1 MLSHRRKA
9 AILDYW
15 RTVELFSSRPVPA
28 VRRRQKNGITCGPVF
43 AADAETPLPWAA
55 GSPHSLFA
63 WPEQRFHVYCGIDQ
77 RNEVARLLA
86 SRLSEVFPPPSPAGK
101 GRAAEC
107 CLFSFSA
114 DADGLP
120 LFDTF
125 RLSASAW
132 MAGRGHPAEPD
143 RQDWLSAFKTTSATQ
158 ARDFSRRLSAY
169 DGARRPLDYADLLVE
184 TRCIASE
191 LGLPELAEKIVI
203 RIEQCAGHCPDRRR
217 GVDGNNDASDELG
230 KIAHELRNREAG
242 RGLRDY
248 LASEGEAGSAE
259 RIDVLATPL
268 PLFQHLAPPLFPP
281 ARWPADAVLRG
292 GPQFVVNTA
301 LKTLLR
307 GAGLLAVDGPP
318 GGERTAVL
326 RDIVA
331 AVVVERA
338 NRLAQLLR
346 PEQAFIGERRWETRG
361 GTRQVSAWREDLR
374 GFEMVVA
381 SGDMAAVRG
390 IASAFSD
397 AALGGV
403 LPLPPKPEPGPPA
416 EQPAWAPLAARID
429 DERGE
434 WHFRATAE
442 GDATLSAANLCAA
455 LRALGETPTDWN
467 AAVEHFR
474 HAVGEE
480 LRLRQ
485 MRSRELEDFV
495 ALGNK
500 CQEIDAQEARLATLA
515 ARQSAA
521 RRDLDTALAARDIA
535 AGDLAIA
542 ESRRKLHRKQRP
554 RLSAV
559 LLSLG
564 DALRQWRAG
573 DRTHALCLEH
583 AAQRL
588 AEAGLRAERER
599 QALTAIEREHAQ
611 AAATL
616 GEQHRTASALK
627 AAQTS
632 AQLAIGGFYPSPAHW
647 IDAAEAINRPAP
659 WSDPLWNAARADVFT
674 AALRLHQAFIAA
686 NAARLSDNF
695 ALVQEALAAK
705 AADGAPLEALEAAWS
720 SLFFVMPVVC
730 VELSAISR
738 IFSGL
743 RRESLG
749 WLLLDEAGQVPAQAA
764 VGAIWRARRSVLFG
778 DDAQPAPAAALIRPA
793 RQALRQHYLMD
804 SSWLDDDS
812 SAQQLAARSNRLGT
826 WLTSC
831 NAPRWT
837 GVPLGKQ
844 PEDARPETAAEIRAP
859 AT

>member
-1 MLSHRRKA
+1 MSSHQRKA

-15 RTVELFSSRPVPA
+15 QAVELFSTRPVPA
-28 VRRRQKNGITCGPVF
+28 VQRRKKNGITCGPVF

-55 GSPHSLFA
+55 GSPLSLFA
-63 WPEQRFHVYCGIDQ
+63 WPEQRFHVYCGIDH
-77 RNEVARLLA
+77 RNEVPRLLA
-86 SRLSEVFPPPSPAGK
+86 NRLREVFPPPSPTDK
-101 GRAAEC
+101 GREAEC
-107 CLFSFSA
+107 CLFSFSV

-125 RLSASAW
+125 RLSAPAW
-132 MAGRGHPAEPD
+132 MAGRGHPVEPNQ
-143 RQDWLSAFKTTSATQ
+143 QDWLSAFKTTTVTQ
-158 ARDFSRRLSAY
+158 VRDFSRRLSGY
-169 DGARRPLDYADLLVE
+169 DGTRRPLDYADLLVE

-203 RIEQCAGHCPDRRR
+203 RIEQCAGHCTDRRR
-217 GVDGNNDASDELG
+217 SVDGSNDASGELG
-230 KIAHELRNREAG
+230 KIAHEIRNREAG

-248 LASEGEAGSAE
+248 LASEGEVRSAE

-268 PLFQHLAPPLFPP
+268 PLFLHLTPPLFPP
-281 ARWPADAVLRG
+281 ARWPADTVLRC
-292 GPQFVVNTA
+292 GPQFVVNTS

-307 GAGLLAVDGPP
+307 SAGLLAVDGPP

-338 NRLAQLLR
+338 NRLAQLVR
-346 PEQAFIGERRWETRG
+346 PEQAFIGERRWETSS

-374 GFEMVVA
+374 GYEIVVA

-390 IASAFSD
+390 IANAFSD
-397 AALGGV
+397 AAMGGV
-403 LPLPPKPEPGPPA
+403 LPLPPRPEPGPPT
-416 EQPAWAPLAARID
+416 EQSAWAPLAARID

-434 WHFRATAE
+434 WHFRAAAE

-474 HAVGEE
+474 HTVSEE

-485 MRSRELEDFV
+485 IRSRELENFV
-495 ALGNK
+495 ALGNQ

-521 RRDLDTALAARDIA
+521 RRDHDAALAARDIT

-542 ESRRKLHRKQRP
+542 ESRRKLHREQRP

-564 DALRQWRAG
+564 DTLRQWRA
-573 DRTHALCLEH
+573 DKRTHVLCQEH
-583 AAQRL
+583 SAQRL
-588 AEAGLRAERER
+588 AEAELHVERKR
-599 QALTAIEREHAQ
+599 QMLSAIEQEHGREVAV
-611 AAATL
+611 L
-616 GEQHRTASALK
+616 SERHRKASALK
-627 AAQTS
+627 TAQTS

-647 IDAAEAINRPAP
+647 NDAAEAINRPAP
-659 WSDPLWNAARADVFT
+659 WSDRLWNAARADVFT

-695 ALVQEALAAK
+695 EMALEALTAK
-705 AADGAPLEALEAAWS
+705 AADGAPVDALEAAWS

-778 DDAQPAPAAALIRPA
+778 DSAQPSPAAALFRPT
-793 RQALRQHYLMD
+793 RQALRQHYLMN

-812 SAQQLAARSNRLGT
+812 SAQQLAARTNRLGT
-826 WLTSC
+826 WLANC

-844 PEDARPETAAEIRAP
+844 PEDANPETPAEIRVL